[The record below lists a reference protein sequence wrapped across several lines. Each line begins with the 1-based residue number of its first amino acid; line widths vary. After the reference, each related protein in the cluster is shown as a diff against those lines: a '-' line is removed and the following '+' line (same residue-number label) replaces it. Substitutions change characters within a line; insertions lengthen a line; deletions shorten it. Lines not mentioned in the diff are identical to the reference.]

1 MMQKHNALRVSLM
14 VMVGLAGGRAA
25 DIEGSITIKRRLT
38 KLKVTIPASSYDR
51 GVAVELPPDP
61 LQDVLALERSR
72 VVIYLEGDFPSEPL
86 QGVMEQKNRQFVSD
100 TLVLPVGSTVSF
112 PNLDPI
118 FHNVF
123 SLSRAKAFDL
133 GNYSKDHTRTVTF
146 SKPGIVS
153 VYCHL
158 HANMAGVIVITPNQ
172 WNAKADGSGRFLL
185 TGVPRGSY
193 TITAWHRAAGFFRQ
207 TVKVAQDRAAAVH
220 FDIPLDALEAAP
232 TVVRR

>member
-1 MMQKHNALRVSLM
+1 
-14 VMVGLAGGRAA
+14 MVGLVTGRAA
-25 DIEGSITIKRRLT
+25 DIEGSITIKHRLT
-38 KLKVTIPASSYDR
+38 KLKVTTLLSSYER

-61 LQDVLALERSR
+61 KQDALALERSR
-72 VVIYLEGDFPSEPL
+72 VVIYLEGDLASEPL
-86 QGVMEQKNRQFVSD
+86 QGTMEQKNRQFVSD

-123 SLSRAKAFDL
+123 SLSKAKAFDL
-133 GNYSKDHTRTVTF
+133 GNYPKDHTRTVTF

-158 HANMAGVIVITPNQ
+158 HANMAGVIVITPNR
-172 WNAKADGSGRFLL
+172 WNTKADGSGRFLL
-185 TGVPRGSY
+185 SGVPRGTY

-207 TVKVAQDRAAAVH
+207 TVRVSQDRTTAVH
-220 FDIPLDALEAAP
+220 FDIPLDAPEVAAI
-232 TVVRR
+232 VVRR